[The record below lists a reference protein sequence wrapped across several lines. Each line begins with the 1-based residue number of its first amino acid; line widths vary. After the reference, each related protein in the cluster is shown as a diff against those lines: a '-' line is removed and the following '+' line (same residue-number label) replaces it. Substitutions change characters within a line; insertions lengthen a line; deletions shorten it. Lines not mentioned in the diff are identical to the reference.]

1 MTLQSRRR
9 FKDETGN
16 SYGKLTVLRFERM
29 WGEQPFFACRCD
41 CGKEVSIR
49 GANLRS
55 GNTRS
60 CGCSRSPFRVDSE
73 PAAELAGRY
82 PLRLLRSRISFSE
95 YEILAERLTFH
106 PPTRPRRSFAA
117 RALLLQALYSVRSE
131 RLLMEQLDYNLLF
144 RWFVGL
150 NMDDAIWDVTVFT
163 KNRERLLDGDIAEA
177 FFQAVLQ
184 QARERRLLSDEHFTV
199 DGTLLEAWASVKSY
213 QRKDAKNTV
222 PPDDPGN
229 ATVDFHG
236 EKRSNQTHA
245 SKTDPDAKMA
255 RKGKG
260 KEAKL
265 SYNGNLL
272 VENRNGLIV
281 NTEVFEANG
290 TAERDAAL
298 VMLEQI
304 PGTRQVTVGGDKGYD
319 TADFVAECRNMKVTP
334 HVAQNLERPG
344 GSAID
349 ARTTQHPGYA
359 ISQRKR
365 KRIEECF
372 GWLKTIALLRKVR
385 HRGVLKVGWVFT
397 FAAAAYNLV
406 RLRNLARHAT

>member
-1 MTLQSRRR
+1 MV
-9 FKDETGN
+9 DEALRGMQPGLSQLYAKTGRP
-16 SYGKLTVLRFERM
+16 SIAPEKLL
-29 WGEQPFFACRCD
+29 
-41 CGKEVSIR
+41 
-49 GANLRS
+49 
-55 GNTRS
+55 
-60 CGCSRSPFRVDSE
+60 
-73 PAAELAGRY
+73 
-82 PLRLLRSRISFSE
+82 
-95 YEILAERLTFH
+95 
-106 PPTRPRRSFAA
+106 
-117 RALLLQALYSVRSE
+117 RALLLQALYTVRSE
-131 RLLMEQLDYNLLF
+131 RMLMEQLDYNLLF

-150 NMDDAIWDVTVFT
+150 NMDDGIWDVTVFT

-184 QARERRLLSDEHFTV
+184 QARERNLLSDEHFTV
-199 DGTLLEAWASVKSY
+199 DGTLLEAWASLKSF
-213 QRKDAKNTV
+213 QRKDAKNV
-222 PPDDPGN
+222 PPPDDPGN

-236 EKRSNQTHA
+236 EKRCNETHE
-245 SKTDPDAKMA
+245 SKTDPEAKLA

-272 VENRNGLIV
+272 VENRPGLIV
-281 NTEVFEANG
+281 NSEVFEANG

-304 PGTRQVTVGGDKGYD
+304 PGTQKVTVGGDKAYD
-319 TADFVAECRNMKVTP
+319 TADFVAECRNLKVTP

-349 ARTTQHPGYA
+349 ARTTQHVGYA

-385 HRGVLKVGWVFT
+385 HRGVLRVGWVFT

-406 RLRNLARHAT
+406 RMRNLAIQAG